1 MPTNT
6 KEIGFEEFIERFLV
20 DQHQYRT
27 RPASAYLKNLC
38 MDWELVL
45 EFIEATQSEK
55 FNRLLEIH
63 GDQIND
69 KLFDR
74 LDKEI
79 RERGTLDVLRNGF
92 SDHGQKIDLAYFKPN
107 SGMNP
112 ESQRLYDANI
122 FSVMRQVHYSAQN
135 ENSIDIV
142 LFLNGLP
149 IFTVELKNQL
159 TGQTVKNA
167 VQQYR
172 VDRDPKEPLLRF
184 KRCLA
189 HFAVDTDL
197 VYMATELKGL
207 KTFFLPFNKGYE
219 NGAGNPPVEGSY
231 RTSYLWEDVWSRD
244 SVLELVKKFITVQ
257 VEEKEDEKGRK
268 QKIETLI
275 FPRYHQRDTVKRL
288 IADAQENGSGQ
299 NYLIQH
305 SAGSGKSNTIAWTAH
320 RLSELYGADDQKVF
334 DTVLV
339 ITDRRVLDKQ
349 LRDTIKQYEQV
360 QGVVKAITEN
370 STELKEALES
380 GEKIIITTLQK
391 FPFIIDTIESIPG
404 RNFAVLIDEA
414 HSSQSGDQAAQ
425 LREVLQAESLDEAEA
440 QEESFTPETTEDKV
454 LKKLRARKVKTPNIS
469 FFAFTATPKQ
479 RTLELFGTKNPVDGK
494 YYPFSLYSMKQAI
507 EEGFILDVL
516 KNYTTYKAYFNLMKS
531 IEDDPEFEK
540 SKAQR
545 LLVGYVEK
553 HEHAIGKKTEVMIE
567 HFRNRIAK
575 QIHGKAK
582 AMVVTKSRLHA
593 VRYKQAFDK
602 YLSEH
607 NYPFK
612 ALVAFSGTVRDG
624 GMEYTE
630 AQMNGVSEHVTAEE
644 FKKDSYKFLIVAEKF
659 QTGFD
664 QPLLDAMYVDKKLSG
679 VGAVQTLGR
688 LNRCKSGK
696 EEVFVLDFV
705 NEMDDI
711 KEAFQPYY
719 VTTVLS
725 EGTDPNLLHD
735 LERDLYAYK
744 LFTDHEVEG
753 LVEDLLG
760 NQGPDKINA
769 ALDTVVDRYED
780 ETTEVQDDFKKKCKE
795 FVRRYAFASQIIPF
809 ESSELEKLFMFTK
822 LLTKKLPKTKE
833 ELPVE
838 VLESVDIESYKLL
851 EQAQGMIQLDT
862 EDGQLEP
869 MLSGDAIKKIE
880 ERESLS
886 SILKEMNERFG
897 MELTTEDIVDLSR
910 MAERLV
916 EDGSIQGALKNN
928 SIDVA
933 KLKYDQVWQNEYIG
947 MFKQKMDLYK
957 KLDKNPDRKAIL
969 RDSMYR
975 HVRKEI
981 MKEKM

>member
-1 MPTNT
+1 MQTNT
-6 KEIGFEEFIERFLV
+6 KEMGFEEFIEKFLV
-20 DQHQYRT
+20 KQNGYLS
-27 RPASAYLKNLC
+27 RPASAYLKNFCL
-38 MDWELVL
+38 DPELVL
-45 EFIEATQSEK
+45 EFIENTQAEK
-55 FNRLLEIH
+55 FGRLLEIH

-69 KLFDR
+69 KIFNR

-107 SGMNP
+107 SAMNP
-112 ESQRLYDANI
+112 ASQRLYDANV

-159 TGQTVKNA
+159 SGQNVKNA
-167 VQQYR
+167 IQQFR
-172 VDRDPKEPLLRF
+172 VDRDPKEALLQF

-197 VYMATELKGL
+197 VYMTTQLRGL
-207 KTFFLPFNKGYE
+207 KTFFLPFNKGY
-219 NGAGNPPVEGSY
+219 NHGAGNPSVEGAY
-231 RTSYLWEDVWSRD
+231 KTSYLWEDVWSRD
-244 SVLELVKKFITVQ
+244 SVLELVKKFVTIQ
-257 VEEKEDEKGRK
+257 IEEKEDERGRK
-268 QKIETLI
+268 TKSETLI

-288 IADAQENGSGQ
+288 VDDAKENGPGH

-320 RLSELYGADDQKVF
+320 RLSELYGANNKKVF
-334 DTVLV
+334 DTILV
-339 ITDRRVLDKQ
+339 ITDRRALDKQ
-349 LRDTIKQYEQV
+349 LRDTIIQFEQV

-370 STELKEALES
+370 AGELKDALES

-425 LREVLQAESLDEAEA
+425 LREVLQVESLDAAEKE
-440 QEESFTPETTEDKV
+440 EESFTPETTEDKV

-469 FFAFTATPKQ
+469 FLAFTATPKQ
-479 RTLELFGTKNPVDGK
+479 RTLELFGTKNPLNGK
-494 YYPFSLYSMKQAI
+494 YHPFSLYSMKQAI

-516 KNYTTYKAYFNLMKS
+516 KNYTTYKTYFNLMKS
-531 IEDDPEFEK
+531 IEDDPEFET

-545 LLVGYVEK
+545 LLISYVER
-553 HEHAIGKKTEVMIE
+553 HEHAISKKTEVMIE

-582 AMVVTKSRLHA
+582 AMLVTKSRLHA

-602 YLSEH
+602 YLLEH

-612 ALVAFSGTVRDG
+612 SLVAFSGTVRDG
-624 GMEYTE
+624 GVEYTE
-630 AQMNGVSEHVTAEE
+630 AQMNGVSDQVTAEE

-664 QPLLDAMYVDKKLSG
+664 QPLLDVMYVDKKLSG
-679 VGAVQTLGR
+679 VGTVQTLGR
-688 LNRCKSGK
+688 LNRARSGK
-696 EEVFVLDFV
+696 DETFVLDFV

-735 LERDLYAYK
+735 LERDLFAYK
-744 LFTDHEVEG
+744 LFTEHEVDG
-753 LVEDLLG
+753 FVQDFLHAVS
-760 NQGPDKINA
+760 PDKINA
-769 ALDTVVDRYED
+769 ALDVVVERFID
-780 ETTEVQDDFKKKCKE
+780 ETSEVQDDFKKKCKE
-795 FVRRYAFASQIIPF
+795 FVRRYAFASQIISF
-809 ESSELEKLFMFTK
+809 ESTELEKLFMFAK
-822 LLTKKLPKTKE
+822 LLFKKLPKSKE
-833 ELPVE
+833 ELPTE

-851 EQAQGMIQLDT
+851 EQAQGSIQLNS
-862 EDGQLEP
+862 EDGQLES
-869 MLSGDAIKKIE
+869 MTSGDSKKKIE
-880 ERESLS
+880 EKESLS
-886 SILKEMNERFG
+886 AIVKAMNDRFG
-897 MELTTEDIVDLSR
+897 TEFTTEDIVDINR
-910 MAERLV
+910 IAERLIDNGAV
-916 EDGSIQGALKNN
+916 KGAIQNN

-933 KLKYDQVWQNEYIG
+933 KLKFDQVLGQELVG
-947 MFKQKMDLYK
+947 MFKQKMEFYK
-957 KLDKNPDRKAIL
+957 KLDKNPELKAFFGE
-969 RDSMYR
+969 RMYG
-975 HVRKEI
+975 HVRKELSR
-981 MKEKM
+981 

>member
-1 MPTNT
+1 MTTNI
-6 KEIGFEEFIERFLV
+6 KEIGFEEFIEQFLV
-20 DQHQYRT
+20 EQNGYRS
-27 RPASAYLKNLC
+27 RPASKYLKNLC
-38 MDWELVL
+38 MDWEAVL
-45 EFIEATQSEK
+45 EFIENTQSEK
-55 FNRLLEIH
+55 LDRLMEIH

-69 KLFDR
+69 KLFNR

-92 SDHGQKIDLAYFKPN
+92 SDHGQNIDLAYFKPN

-112 ESQRLYDANI
+112 DSQRLYDGNI
-122 FSVMRQVHYSAQN
+122 LSVMRQVHYSTQN
-135 ENSIDIV
+135 ENSIDII

-167 VQQYR
+167 IQQYR
-172 VDRDPKEPLLRF
+172 VDRDQKEPLLQF

-189 HFAVDTDL
+189 HFAVDTEL
-197 VYMATELKGL
+197 VYMTTQLRGL
-207 KTFFLPFNKGYE
+207 KTFFLPFNKGYQ
-219 NGAGNPPVEGSY
+219 NGEGNPPVENGY
-231 RTSYLWEDVWSRD
+231 KTSYLWEDVWRKD
-244 SVLELVKKFITVQ
+244 SVLELVKKFINIQ
-257 VEEKEDEKGRK
+257 VEIKEDERGRQYRDEK
-268 QKIETLI
+268 LI

-288 IADAQENGSGQ
+288 VEGSQQNGSGQ

-320 RLSELYGADDQKVF
+320 RLSELYGDDNKKVF
-334 DTVLV
+334 DTILV

-349 LRDTIKQYEQV
+349 LRDTIIQFEQV
-360 QGVVKAITEN
+360 QGVVKPITE
-370 STELKEALES
+370 SSSELKEALES

-391 FPFIIDTIESIPG
+391 FPFIIDAIESIPG

-425 LREVLQAESLDEAEA
+425 LREVLQVDNLDDAET
-440 QEESFTPETTEDKV
+440 QEESFLPETSEDKV
-454 LKKLRARKVKTPNIS
+454 LKKLRSRKVKTPNIS

-479 RTLELFGTKNPVDGK
+479 KTLELFGTKNPLDGK
-494 YYPFSLYSMKQAI
+494 YYPFSLYSMKQAV

-516 KNYTTYKAYFNLMKS
+516 KNYTTYKAFFNLLKS

-553 HEHAIGKKTEVMIE
+553 HEHAIARKTEVMVE

-582 AMVVTKSRLHA
+582 SMVVTKSRLHA

-612 ALVAFSGTVRDG
+612 TLVAFSGTVRDG
-624 GMEYTE
+624 DEEYTE
-630 AQMNGVSEHVTAEE
+630 AQMNGVSDQVTAEE
-644 FKKDSYKFLIVAEKF
+644 FKKDGYKFLIVAEKF

-664 QPLLDAMYVDKKLSG
+664 QPLLNAMYVDKKLSG

-688 LNRCKSGK
+688 LNRSRSGK
-696 EEVFVLDFV
+696 NEVFVLDFV
-705 NEMDDI
+705 NEMEEI
-711 KEAFQPYY
+711 KEAFQPYHI
-719 VTTVLS
+719 TTVLS

-744 LFTDHEVEG
+744 LFTQHEVAG
-753 LVEDLLG
+753 FVSDFLRG
-760 NQGPDKINA
+760 AGPDKINSV
-769 ALDTVVDRYED
+769 LDVVVDRFLD
-780 ETTEVQDDFKKKCKE
+780 EATEVQNDFKKKCKE

-809 ESSELEKLFMFTK
+809 ESTELEKLFMFTK
-822 LLTKKLPKTKE
+822 LLSKKLPRSKE
-833 ELPVE
+833 ELPIE

-851 EQAQGMIQLDT
+851 EQTKGTIKLDS
-862 EDGQLEP
+862 EDGELEP
-869 MLSGDAIKKIE
+869 MQSGDTQKKLE
-880 ERESLS
+880 EKESLS
-886 SILKEMNERFG
+886 NILK
-897 MELTTEDIVDLSR
+897 
-910 MAERLV
+910 
-916 EDGSIQGALKNN
+916 
-928 SIDVA
+928 
-933 KLKYDQVWQNEYIG
+933 
-947 MFKQKMDLYK
+947 
-957 KLDKNPDRKAIL
+957 
-969 RDSMYR
+969 
-975 HVRKEI
+975 
-981 MKEKM
+981 

>member
-1 MPTNT
+1 MTTNI
-6 KEIGFEEFIERFLV
+6 KEIGFEEFIEEFLTEENGY
-20 DQHQYRT
+20 QT
-27 RPASAYLKNLC
+27 RPASAYMKNVC
-38 MDWELVL
+38 MDPELVL
-45 EFIEATQSEK
+45 EFIENTQSEK
-55 FNRLLEIH
+55 YGRLLEIH

-69 KLFDR
+69 KVFNR

-122 FSVMRQVHYSAQN
+122 FSVMRQVHYSDQN

-197 VYMATELKGL
+197 IYMTTELKGL
-207 KTFFLPFNKGYE
+207 KTFFLPFNKGYQ
-219 NGAGNPPVEGSY
+219 NGAGNPPVENGY
-231 RTSYLWEDVWSRD
+231 KTSYLWEDVWTRD
-244 SVLELVKKFITVQ
+244 SVLELIKKYITIQ
-257 VEEKEDEKGRK
+257 IEEKEDDKGK
-268 QKIETLI
+268 KYKTETLI
-275 FPRYHQRDTVKRL
+275 FPRYHQRDTVQRL
-288 IADAQENGSGQ
+288 ISDAQENESGQ

-320 RLSELYGADDQKVF
+320 QLSELYNEDNIRIF
-334 DTVLV
+334 DTILV

-349 LRDTIKQYEQV
+349 LRDIIKQYEQV

-380 GEKIIITTLQK
+380 GEQIIITTLQK
-391 FPFIIDTIESIPG
+391 FPFIIDTIENIPG

-425 LREVLQAESLDEAEA
+425 LREVLQTDSLDEAEN
-440 QEESFTPETTEDKV
+440 QEESFAPETTEDKV
-454 LKKLRARKVKTPNIS
+454 IKKLRSRKVKTPNIS
-469 FFAFTATPKQ
+469 FFAFTATSKQ
-479 RTLELFGTKNPVDGK
+479 RTLELFGTKNPLDGK

-545 LLVGYVEK
+545 LLIGYVEK

-567 HFRNRIAK
+567 HFNNRIAK

-602 YLSEH
+602 YLAEH

-624 GMEYTE
+624 GAEYTE
-630 AQMNGVSEHVTAEE
+630 AQMNGVPDQATAEE
-644 FKKDSYKFLIVAEKF
+644 FKKNSNKFLIVAEKF

-664 QPLLDAMYVDKKLSG
+664 QPLLDVMYVDKKLSG
-679 VGAVQTLGR
+679 VGAVQALGR
-688 LNRCKSGK
+688 LNRCRAGK

-705 NEMDDI
+705 NEMDEI

-719 VTTVLS
+719 ITTVLS

-735 LERDLYAYK
+735 LERDLYAFK
-744 LFTDHEVEG
+744 LFTEHEVSG
-753 LVEDLLG
+753 LVDDLLK

-769 ALDTVVDRYED
+769 ALDIVVERFED
-780 ETTEVQDDFKKKCKE
+780 ETDELRDDFKKKCKE
-795 FVRRYAFASQIIPF
+795 FVRRFAFAAQIIPY

-822 LLTKKLPKTKE
+822 LLAKKLPKVKE
-833 ELPVE
+833 ELPTE
-838 VLESVDIESYKLL
+838 ILESVDIESYKLL
-851 EQAQGMIQLDT
+851 EQIKGTIQLDS

-869 MLSGDAIKKIE
+869 MNNGDTKKKIE
-880 ERESLS
+880 EKESLS
-886 SILKEMNERFG
+886 AIVKEMNDRFG
-897 MELTTEDIVDLSR
+897 TEFTAEDIVDIGR
-910 MAERLV
+910 IAEKLV
-916 EDGSIQGALKNN
+916 SDISVQGAIKNN
-928 SIDVA
+928 SVDAA
-933 KLKYDQVWQNEYIG
+933 KIKFDQVLQNELIN
-947 MFKQKMDLYK
+947 MFKQKMDFYK
-957 KLDKNPDRKAIL
+957 KLDKNPELKTFFGER
-969 RDSMYR
+969 MYS
-975 HVRKEI
+975 HVRKEVV
-981 MKEKM
+981 KQ

>member
-6 KEIGFEEFIERFLV
+6 KEIGFEEFIEQFLV
-20 DQHQYRT
+20 EQNGYRS

-38 MDWELVL
+38 MDPELVL
-45 EFIEATQSEK
+45 EFIENTQSEK

-69 KLFDR
+69 KIFNR

-112 ESQRLYDANI
+112 ESQRLYDANV

-159 TGQTVKNA
+159 SGQNVKNA
-167 VQQYR
+167 VQQFR
-172 VDRDPKEPLLRF
+172 VDRDPKELLLQF

-197 VYMATELKGL
+197 VYMTTQLRGL
-207 KTFFLPFNKGYE
+207 KTFFLPFNKGY
-219 NGAGNPPVEGSY
+219 NHGAGNPSVDGAYKS
-231 RTSYLWEDVWSRD
+231 SYLWEDVWSPD

-257 VEEKEDEKGRK
+257 IEEKEDERGRK
-268 QKIETLI
+268 YKSETLI

-288 IADAQENGSGQ
+288 IDDAQKNGPGQ

-320 RLSELYGADDQKVF
+320 RLSELYGEDDKKMF

-370 STELKEALES
+370 SGELKDALES

-425 LREVLQAESLDEAEA
+425 LREVLQVEDLDDAEN
-440 QEESFTPETTEDKV
+440 QEESFVPETTEDKV
-454 LKKLRARKVKTPNIS
+454 IKKLRSRKVKTPNIS
-469 FFAFTATPKQ
+469 FLAFTATPKQ
-479 RTLELFGTKNPVDGK
+479 RTLELFGTKNPLDGK
-494 YYPFSLYSMKQAI
+494 YYPFSLYSMKQAT
-507 EEGFILDVL
+507 EEEFILDVL
-516 KNYTTYKAYFNLMKS
+516 KNYTTYKAFFNLMKS

-593 VRYKQAFDK
+593 VRYKLAFDK
-602 YLSEH
+602 YLAEH

-612 ALVAFSGTVRDG
+612 AMVAFSGTVRDG
-624 GMEYTE
+624 AEDYTE
-630 AQMNGVSEHVTAEE
+630 AQMNGVSDQATAEE
-644 FKKDSYKFLIVAEKF
+644 FKKDSNKFLIVAEKF

-664 QPLLDAMYVDKKLSG
+664 QPLLDVMYVDKKLSG

-688 LNRCKSGK
+688 LNRCHSGK
-696 EEVFVLDFV
+696 DEVFVLDFV
-705 NEMDDI
+705 NEMDEI

-744 LFTDHEVEG
+744 LFTEHEVTG
-753 LVEDLLG
+753 LVENLF
-760 NQGPDKINA
+760 NNVSPDKINS
-769 ALDTVVDRYED
+769 ALDIVVTRYED
-780 ETTEVQDDFKKKCKE
+780 EAIEVQDDFKKKCKE
-795 FVRRYAFASQIIPF
+795 FVRRYAFAAQIIPF

-822 LLTKKLPKTKE
+822 LLSKKLPKTKE
-833 ELPVE
+833 ELPTE

-851 EQAQGMIQLDT
+851 EQAKGTIQLDSA
-862 EDGQLEP
+862 DGQLEP
-869 MLSGDAIKKIE
+869 MNSGETKKKIE
-880 ERESLS
+880 EKGSLS
-886 SILKEMNERFG
+886 SIVKEMNDRFG
-897 MELTTEDIVDLSR
+897 TEFTTEDIVDISR
-910 MAERLV
+910 IAERLIDNSAV
-916 EDGSIQGALKNN
+916 QGAIKNN

-933 KLKYDQVWQNEYIG
+933 KLKFDQVLGQELIG
-947 MFKQKMDLYK
+947 MFKQKMDFYK
-957 KLDKNPDRKAIL
+957 KLDKNPELK
-969 RDSMYR
+969 SYFGEQMYG
-975 HVRKEI
+975 HVRKEVV
-981 MKEKM
+981 KQ

>member
-1 MPTNT
+1 MTTNI
-6 KEIGFEEFIERFLV
+6 KEIGFEEFIEQFLV
-20 DQHQYRT
+20 EQNGYRS

-38 MDWELVL
+38 MDPELVL
-45 EFIEATQSEK
+45 EFIEKTQSEK
-55 FNRLLEIH
+55 FDRLLEMH

-69 KLFDR
+69 RIFNR

-112 ESQRLYDANI
+112 ESKRLYEANI
-122 FSVMRQVHYSAQN
+122 LSVTRQVHYSEKN

-149 IFTVELKNQL
+149 IFTAELKNQL

-167 VQQYR
+167 IQQYR
-172 VDRDPKEPLLRF
+172 VDRDPKELLLRF

-189 HFAVDTDL
+189 HFAIDTEQAF
-197 VYMATELKGL
+197 MTTELKGIHG
-207 KTFFLPFNKGYE
+207 TRFLPFNKGYK
-219 NGAGNPPVEGSY
+219 NGSGNPPIENGY
-231 RTSYLWEDVWSRD
+231 KTAYLWEDVWAKD
-244 SVLELVKKFITVQ
+244 SVLELVNKFITVQ
-257 VEEKEDEKGRK
+257 VEEKEDDRGRK
-268 QKIETLI
+268 IKDETLI
-275 FPRYHQRDTVKRL
+275 FPRYHQRDTVHRL
-288 IADAQENGSGQ
+288 IDHASENGSGQ

-305 SAGSGKSNTIAWTAH
+305 SAGSGKSNTIAWTSH
-320 RLSELYGADDQKVF
+320 RLSELYNDKNEKVF

-349 LRDTIKQYEQV
+349 LRDTVTQFEQTR
-360 QGVVKAITEN
+360 GVVKAITE
-370 STELKEALES
+370 SSSELKEALES

-391 FPFIIDTIESIPG
+391 FPFIIDTIESVPG
-404 RNFAVLIDEA
+404 KNFAVLIDEA

-425 LREVLQAESLDEAEA
+425 LREVLQVDNLDEAEA
-440 QEESFTPETTEDKV
+440 QEETFISETSEDKV

-479 RTLELFGTKNPVDGK
+479 RTLELFGTKNPLDGK

-545 LLVGYVEK
+545 LLVGYVER
-553 HEHAIGKKTEVMIE
+553 HEHAISKKTEVMIE
-567 HFRNRIAK
+567 HFRSRIAK
-575 QIHGKAK
+575 QIYGKAK

-593 VRYKQAFDK
+593 VRYKLAFDQ
-602 YLSEH
+602 YLEEH

-624 GMEYTE
+624 GTEYTE
-630 AQMNGVSEHVTAEE
+630 ANMNGVSDSVTAEE
-644 FKKDSYKFLIVAEKF
+644 FKHDSYKFLIVAEKF

-679 VGAVQTLGR
+679 VSTVQTLGR
-688 LNRCKSGK
+688 LNRARSGK
-696 EEVFVLDFV
+696 DEVFVLDFV

-744 LFTDHEVEG
+744 LFTEHEVDGFVQDFLEG
-753 LVEDLLG
+753 AK
-760 NQGPDKINA
+760 PDKINA
-769 ALDTVVDRYED
+769 VLDVIVERFID
-780 ETTEVQDDFKKKCKE
+780 ESIEIQDDFSKKCKE

-809 ESSELEKLFMFTK
+809 ESTELEKLFIFSK
-822 LLTKKLPKTKE
+822 LLSKKLPKLKE
-833 ELPVE
+833 ELPIE

-851 EQAQGMIQLDT
+851 EQARGSIQLDS

-869 MLSGDAIKKIE
+869 MQSGDAKQKIE

-886 SILKEMNERFG
+886 AIVKEMNDRFG
-897 MELTTEDIVDLSR
+897 TEFTAEDIVDIGHIADKLIQNDS
-910 MAERLV
+910 V
-916 EDGSIQGALKNN
+916 QGAIKNN
-928 SIDVA
+928 TVDVA
-933 KLKYDQVWQNEYIG
+933 KIKFDQVLQNELIG
-947 MFKQKMDLYK
+947 MFKQKMDFYK
-957 KLDKNPDRKAIL
+957 KLDKNPELKAFFGDR
-969 RDSMYR
+969 MYS
-975 HVRKEI
+975 HVRKEVV
-981 MKEKM
+981 K